1 MNTPAIRNMRTTRNM
16 RNMRHM
22 KALFRVEWKLFN
34 RIKANY
40 LFVVFVPLMILM
52 AMRTVQDQLDIAK
65 YGLDAGPLMVS
76 TAAGTLLIFSLYSS
90 VTGLYVAR
98 REELV
103 LKRLRTGE
111 VSDPVI
117 LAGGASMYVT
127 IAVVQIIAVTGVL
140 SVMFG
145 ATPRSP
151 LVALVGLVTGVALM
165 TAMAA
170 ATAALCRTVESVM
183 IATLPAVFIL
193 PMISG
198 VYIPREVLPDPLAE
212 VLLFV
217 PLSSTVDL
225 IRSGWTAE
233 LTMGAVLARVAL
245 TLAWTALFAWIAI
258 RKFRWEP
265 RT

>member
-1 MNTPAIRNMRTTRNM
+1 VNGLTARHMRT
-16 RNMRHM
+16 
-22 KALFRVEWKLFN
+22 LFHIEWKLFN
-34 RIKANY
+34 RIRANY
-40 LFVVFVPLMILM
+40 FFVVLVPLMLLV
-52 AMRTVQDQLDIAK
+52 AMRSVQEQMDLDRHGI
-65 YGLDAGPLMVS
+65 DAGPLMVS
-76 TAAGTLLIFSLYSS
+76 TATGILLIFSLYSS

-127 IAVVQIIAVTGVL
+127 ISVVQIAVVAAVL

-145 ATPRSP
+145 TAPRQP
-151 LVALVGLVTGVALM
+151 LAAVAGLLTGVALM

-183 IATLPAVFIL
+183 VATLPAIFVL

-198 VYIPREVLPDPLAE
+198 IYVPREVLPDALGDA
-212 VLLFV
+212 LLYA
-217 PLSSTVDL
+217 PLSPTVDL
-225 IRSGWTAE
+225 VRSGWTGE
-233 LTMGAVLARVAL
+233 LGLGGALARCVLAAV
-245 TLAWTALFAWIAI
+245 WTALFAWVAV
-258 RKFRWEP
+258 RRFRWEP
-265 RT
+265 RV

>member
-1 MNTPAIRNMRTTRNM
+1 MRSLAPGQ
-16 RNMRHM
+16 M
-22 KALFRVEWKLFN
+22 KTLFRVEWKLFN

-40 LFVVFVPLMILM
+40 VFVVFVPLMLLL
-52 AMRTVQDQLDIAK
+52 AMRFVQEQMNLDK
-65 YGLDAGPLMVS
+65 HGLNPGPLMVS
-76 TAAGTLLIFSLYSS
+76 TSAGILLIFSLYSS

-117 LAGGASMYVT
+117 LIGGASLYITV
-127 IAVVQIIAVTGVL
+127 AVIQIVVVAAML

-145 ATPRSP
+145 IAPRQP
-151 LVALVGLVTGVALM
+151 LAAVAGLITGVALM

-170 ATAALCRTVESVM
+170 ATAALCRTVETVM
-183 IATLPAVFIL
+183 VATLPAIFIL

-198 VYIPREVLPDPLAE
+198 VYVPREVLPEALGEA
-212 VLLFV
+212 LLFA
-217 PLSSTVDL
+217 PLSATIDL
-225 IRSGWTAE
+225 VRSGWTGE
-233 LTMGAVLARVAL
+233 LAFGDVLLRSAL
-245 TLAWTALFAWIAI
+245 TVVWTALFTWIAV

>member
-1 MNTPAIRNMRTTRNM
+1 MNAPAI
-16 RNMRHM
+16 RHM
-22 KALFRVEWKLFN
+22 KALFRIEWKLFN

-40 LFVVFVPLMILM
+40 LFVVFVPLMILV
-52 AMRTVQDQLDIAK
+52 AMRAVQDQLDIAK
-65 YGLDAGPLMVS
+65 YGLNAGPLMVS
-76 TAAGTLLIFSLYSS
+76 TAAGTLLIFTLYSS

-111 VSDPVI
+111 LSDPVI

-127 IAVVQIIAVTGVL
+127 IAVVQIIVVTAVL
-140 SVMFG
+140 SVMFD
-145 ATPRSP
+145 AAPQ
-151 LVALVGLVTGVALM
+151 ALLAALAGLVTGVALM

-183 IATLPAVFIL
+183 VATLPAIFIL

-198 VYIPREVLPDPLAE
+198 VYIPREVLPDPLGEA
-212 VLLFV
+212 LLFA

-233 LTMGAVLARVAL
+233 LTVGAALARVAL
-245 TLAWTALFAWIAI
+245 TVAWTALFAWIAI

>member
-1 MNTPAIRNMRTTRNM
+1 MNAPAV
-16 RNMRHM
+16 RHM
-22 KALFRVEWKLFN
+22 KALFRIEWKLFN

-52 AMRTVQDQLDIAK
+52 AMRAVHDQLDLAE
-65 YGLDAGPLMVS
+65 YGLNAGPLMVS

-127 IAVVQIIAVTGVL
+127 ISVVQIVVVTTAL

-145 ATPRSP
+145 AAPRAP
-151 LVALVGLVTGVALM
+151 LAALVGLVTGVALM

-183 IATLPAVFIL
+183 VATLPAIFIL

-198 VYIPREVLPDPLAE
+198 VYIPREVLPDALGDA
-212 VLLFV
+212 LLFA

-233 LTMGAVLARVAL
+233 LTVGASLGRVAL
-245 TLAWTALFAWIAI
+245 TVGWTALFAWIAI
-258 RKFRWEP
+258 RRFRWEP

>member
-1 MNTPAIRNMRTTRNM
+1 
-16 RNMRHM
+16 MRHM
-22 KALFRVEWKLFN
+22 KALFRIEWKLFN

-40 LFVVFVPLMILM
+40 IFVLFVPLMLM
-52 AMRTVQDQLDIAK
+52 ASMRFVQDQMELDK
-65 YGLDAGPLMVS
+65 HGLNPGPLMVS
-76 TAAGTLLIFSLYSS
+76 TAAGILMIFSLYSS

-117 LAGGASMYVT
+117 LVGGASMYIT
-127 IAVVQIIAVTGVL
+127 IAVVQIVAVTAVL

-145 ATPRSP
+145 VAPRQP
-151 LVALVGLVTGVALM
+151 LAAAAGLLTGIVLM

-170 ATAALCRTVESVM
+170 ATAALCRTVESVLV
-183 IATLPAVFIL
+183 ATLPAVFIL

-198 VYIPREVLPDPLAE
+198 IYIPREVLPETLGDA
-212 VLLFV
+212 LLFA
-217 PLSSTVDL
+217 PLSPTVDL
-225 IRSGWTAE
+225 MRSGWTGE
-233 LTMGAVLARVAL
+233 LTAGGGLTRGVLAI
-245 TLAWTALFAWIAI
+245 AWTALFAWVAA
-258 RKFRWEP
+258 RRFRWEP

>member
-1 MNTPAIRNMRTTRNM
+1 
-16 RNMRHM
+16 MRHM
-22 KALFRVEWKLFN
+22 KALFRIEWKLFN

-40 LFVVFVPLMILM
+40 IFVLFVPLMLLVS
-52 AMRTVQDQLDIAK
+52 MRFVQDQMELDK
-65 YGLDAGPLMVS
+65 HGLNPGPLMVS
-76 TAAGTLLIFSLYSS
+76 TAAGILMIFSLYSS

-117 LAGGASMYVT
+117 LAGGASMYIT
-127 IAVVQIIAVTGVL
+127 IAVVQIVAIAAVL

-145 ATPRSP
+145 VAPRQP
-151 LVALVGLVTGVALM
+151 LAAAVGLFTGVVLM

-170 ATAALCRTVESVM
+170 ATAAMCRTVESVLV
-183 IATLPAVFIL
+183 ATLPAIFIL

-198 VYIPREVLPDPLAE
+198 IYIPREVLPEALGDALLLA
-212 VLLFV
+212 
-217 PLSSTVDL
+217 PLSPTVDL
-225 IRSGWTAE
+225 IRSGWTGE
-233 LTMGAVLARVAL
+233 LTAGGALIRSALAI
-245 TLAWTALFAWIAI
+245 AWTALFAWIAA
-258 RKFRWEP
+258 RRFRWEP